1 MSPAFTAMQEGSEF
15 PRDSA
20 NYTCVVPGIVSK
32 AVTNQWNKELKTGDS
47 EKAGSPWVGLGC
59 VFWNDKSPKPNASL
73 TAFISTPFLME
84 TPSNWR
90 CLNTFMGPE
99 QLHRDGKG
107 SAWHL
112 PGIPSASAL
121 PRGHQSAG
129 SPSDPCPGQ
138 PNALLGGQL
147 MPSTPSLCSSA
158 CMSGAV
164 PTKSFLEARA
174 ELF

>member
-73 TAFISTPFLME
+73 TAFISTPFVL
-84 TPSNWR
+84 WR
-90 CLNTFMGPE
+90 HHQTGAVSILSWDQNSFTGMGRGLHDTSQAFPQLLLCLGVTS
-99 QLHRDGKG
+99 QLVPRVIHVQ
-107 SAWHL
+107 
-112 PGIPSASAL
+112 AS
-121 PRGHQSAG
+121 
-129 SPSDPCPGQ
+129 
-138 PNALLGGQL
+138 L
-147 MPSTPSLCSSA
+147 MPCSEVSYCLLHLLSAPLRVWVGQFLQSL
-158 CMSGAV
+158 
-164 PTKSFLEARA
+164 F
-174 ELF
+174 